1 MMRAIDNYF
10 GITRNASTVA
20 AEVRAGLATF
30 LTMSY
35 ILFVNPQ
42 ILAEAGMPVDD
53 VAFATAVSAGVAT
66 LIMGI
71 WAHYP
76 FALAPGMGLN
86 AYFTY
91 GVVIG
96 MGVSWQTAL
105 AAVFIEGV
113 LFLILSIGGIRTA
126 ILNAIPLTLKSATTA
141 GIGLFLAI
149 IGLRGAG
156 LVADDPVTLLRLG
169 DLSDPVT
176 LAALAG
182 LAVMATLMVRRVLG
196 ALLIGIIAVTA
207 WMWIAGLAPSP
218 DQVLAIPSLPEETL
232 AAVDF
237 SELFTGKLIAVVIA
251 FLFVD
256 FFDTAGTLVGVG
268 TLGGFIDRRGEM
280 ERAGRAFSSDAIG
293 TIFGSLLGTSTVT
306 TYVESAT
313 GVEEGGRT
321 GFTAVIVALLF
332 FLSLWFLP
340 LFSAVPAAATAP
352 ALILV
357 GALMMRTASDVPWN
371 QLDEAIPAFLTI
383 TIMPFTSSIANGI
396 AAGIITYVLLKILG
410 GRPGDAGLMMLF
422 LAIVLAIFYIFV
434 GM

>member
-105 AAVFIEGV
+105 AAVFIEGI

-149 IGLRGAG
+149 IGLRSAG

-218 DQVLAIPSLPEETL
+218 DQVLAIPALPEETL
-232 AAVDF
+232 AALDF

-293 TIFGSLLGTSTVT
+293 TILGSLLGTSTVT

-396 AAGIITYVLLKILG
+396 AAGIIIYVLLKVLG
-410 GRPGDAGLMMLF
+410 GRPGDAGLVMLF
-422 LAIVLAIFYIFV
+422 LAVVLTIFYIFV